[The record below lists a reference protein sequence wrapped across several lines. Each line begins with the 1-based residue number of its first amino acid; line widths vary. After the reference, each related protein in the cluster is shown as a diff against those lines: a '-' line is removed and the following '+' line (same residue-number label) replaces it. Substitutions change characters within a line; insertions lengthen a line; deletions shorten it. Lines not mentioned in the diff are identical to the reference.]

1 MYNTPI
7 KLTLRIPGD
16 LHRSLKRRAGETGL
30 SLNNVIV
37 ETLRR
42 GLSQPAPAT
51 ESEYD
56 RTVRVVRENG
66 LYEPLGPEWDKYV
79 LAAPDVTV
87 EAVRRIWRGQRPL
100 SEDIVQERRERQ

>member
-1 MYNTPI
+1 MHNALV

-16 LHRSLKRRAGETGL
+16 LHRSLKRRAKEAGL
-30 SLNNVIV
+30 SPNKVII

-56 RTVRVVRENG
+56 RTVRVIRESG
-66 LYEPLGPEWDKYV
+66 LLAEPGSLWEEYEDGVPPQDFLVSGV
-79 LAAPDVTV
+79 LP
-87 EAVRRIWRGQRPL
+87 
-100 SEDIVQERRERQ
+100 SE